1 MTDNQITLSSFL
13 NYCFS
18 KKFNFF
24 IIFIFLNSLF
34 LSLVLL
40 FYNFKDDSNLAR
52 ATLYF
57 ENKEMS
63 EKISDNYILNDIVLN
78 KAINSLELNE
88 SKRGVSINLLSL
100 TNGQVN
106 INNLLEYL
114 SSQNYSALAK
124 SIGTKPNELAE
135 NINKIRDYN
144 NQYRTLT
151 MKTNKTFL
159 K

>member
-1 MTDNQITLSSFL
+1 
-13 NYCFS
+13 
-18 KKFNFF
+18 
-24 IIFIFLNSLF
+24 
-34 LSLVLL
+34 
-40 FYNFKDDSNLAR
+40 
-52 ATLYF
+52 
-57 ENKEMS
+57 MS

-124 SIGTKPNELAE
+124 SIGTKPNELR
-135 NINKIRDYN
+135 KY
-144 NQYRTLT
+144 
-151 MKTNKTFL
+151 K
-159 K
+159 